1 MPRRPKVHS
10 EIPGAAEYE
19 EALRDF
25 FTRPDCLYVL
35 DVLLLLRSVKYAVA
49 EKLYAESR
57 LYRSAVDYLRGRRLV
72 AVHPGDR
79 ASVLYLTQLGR
90 EAADSLAKLLE
101 LIAGGE
107 GHVADQPG

>member
-1 MPRRPKVHS
+1 MHS
-10 EIPGAAEYE
+10 EIPGAARYE

-25 FTRPDCLYVL
+25 FMRPDCLYVL

-57 LYRSAVDYLRGRRLV
+57 LYRSAVDYLRGRGLV

-90 EAADSLAKLLE
+90 EAADSLARLLE

-107 GHVADQPG
+107 VRAAGQPG